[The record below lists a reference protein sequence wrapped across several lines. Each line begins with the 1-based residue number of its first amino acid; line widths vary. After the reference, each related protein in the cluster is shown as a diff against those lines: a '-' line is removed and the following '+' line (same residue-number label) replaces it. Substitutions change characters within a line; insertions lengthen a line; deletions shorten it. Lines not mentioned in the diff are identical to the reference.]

1 MPRTFASEVSIALGG
16 TALSVAAGVLGAKL
30 AHIVTSP
37 LDRSSLRDFLEG
49 GIKSA
54 VAKTVSA
61 PLENIKLMLQFEDE
75 DEYHIEAVD
84 GAADCVRRIYLR
96 DGWRGFFGGNTAN
109 VLRYIPTVL
118 FNHAFKDRIKRAIKK
133 LYRLAPNFPG
143 SRFAMNVLA
152 GGISGACSLSVVY
165 PLDFVRTQLMVC
177 TNDDGSLKYASM
189 RDVVED
195 LVEAP
200 QDLFKLYA
208 GFWVSVAGIV
218 PFRATYFGVHG
229 FLKTRMPYRNE
240 GGLKGLASKFL
251 VAQGAALAA
260 AYMSYPLDT
269 VRRRLQ
275 ADARKPK
282 GERRYKGSV
291 DCLVK
296 IYRVEGLGALFK
308 GAGYNALRTVTS
320 ALSLVVYGELKKKQ
334 K

>member
-1 MPRTFASEVSIALGG
+1 
-16 TALSVAAGVLGAKL
+16 
-30 AHIVTSP
+30 
-37 LDRSSLRDFLEG
+37 
-49 GIKSA
+49 
-54 VAKTVSA
+54 
-61 PLENIKLMLQFEDE
+61 
-75 DEYHIEAVD
+75 
-84 GAADCVRRIYLR
+84 
-96 DGWRGFFGGNTAN
+96 
-109 VLRYIPTVL
+109 
-118 FNHAFKDRIKRAIKK
+118 
-133 LYRLAPNFPG
+133 
-143 SRFAMNVLA
+143 MNVLA

-229 FLKTRMPYRNE
+229 FLKTRMPYHNE

-320 ALSLVVYGELKKKQ
+320 ALSMVVYGELKKKQ
-334 K
+334 A